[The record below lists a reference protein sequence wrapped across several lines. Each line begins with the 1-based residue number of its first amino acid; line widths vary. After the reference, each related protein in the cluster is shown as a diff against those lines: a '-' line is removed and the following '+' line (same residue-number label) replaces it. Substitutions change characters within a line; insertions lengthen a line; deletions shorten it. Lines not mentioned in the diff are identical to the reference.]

1 MQQTD
6 TDFQDEKPILN
17 IVGDKVAL
25 GPIHKKLI
33 PDMLRW
39 ENDFAVTV
47 LSGDPIRPVTLESIA
62 ARYEQESK
70 EINPRSVEFAIYE
83 RATSRC
89 IGTAGLRHINKTHRN
104 AEFGIMIGEKDCW
117 GKGYG
122 TETTILVLDYA
133 FTVLG
138 LHNILLSTYGY
149 NERAVRAYTRAG
161 FRVIGRQ
168 REAARQGNQVYD
180 IIIMDCLATEF
191 RNPLRRVIEL
201 P

>member
-1 MQQTD
+1 MEQTD

-47 LSGDPIRPVTLESIA
+47 LSGDPIRPVTLESIEA
-62 ARYEQESK
+62 HYEQDGK
-70 EINPRSVEFAIYE
+70 KPDHRKVDFAIYE

-89 IGTAGLRHINKTHRN
+89 IGTVGLRHIHNIHRT

-138 LHNILLSTYGY
+138 LHNVLLSTSSF

-168 REAARQGNQVYD
+168 REALRHGNQVYD
-180 IIIMDCLATEF
+180 IIMMDCLATEF
-191 RNPLRRVIEL
+191 RNPLKRVIEL